1 MIRYLAL
8 LAFFAVPFVH
18 ADTPLRDD
26 LPLRY
31 LEQAPSDTRNQPL
44 VIFLHGY
51 GSNEADLFGICER
64 LPATDTCLS
73 ARAPQTLEEGSY
85 QWFQRKGHGP
95 YDGVTEELASSARLI
110 GQFVRAAVAKYHTQ
124 PDKVVLVGFSQGA
137 VMAYEVGLRH
147 PQSVRGIAA
156 LSGKILP
163 VLASEVKDN
172 PTLQRLGIFIGH
184 GTDDQR
190 LPFSDGED
198 ASELLQALSLKPQF
212 HAYPGLGHSISVAE
226 IDELNHWLQGLNP

>member
-8 LAFFAVPFVH
+8 LLALAAPLAH
-18 ADTPLRDD
+18 AEPTLHDD

-31 LEQAPSDTRNQPL
+31 LEQAAADTRNQPL

-51 GSNEADLFGICER
+51 GSNEADLFGLHER
-64 LPATDTCLS
+64 LPATYTYLS

-85 QWFQRKGHGP
+85 QWFQRKGQGA
-95 YDGVTEELASSARLI
+95 YDGVTDELASSAELI
-110 GQFVRAAVAKYHTQ
+110 GQFVRAAQAKYHTQ

-163 VLASEVKDN
+163 VLAARVKNSPD
-172 PTLQRLGIFIGH
+172 LQRLGIFIGH
-184 GTDDQR
+184 GIVDPR
-190 LPFSDGED
+190 LPYSDALEAHRLLRA
-198 ASELLQALSLKPQF
+198 ASLQPQF
-212 HAYPGLGHSISVAE
+212 HAYPGLGHSISEAE
-226 IDELNHWLQGLNP
+226 IEDLKVWLQGLNP

>member
-8 LAFFAVPFVH
+8 LALLAAPWVQAASAVH
-18 ADTPLRDD
+18 DD
-26 LPLRY
+26 LPLKY

-51 GSNEADLFGICER
+51 GSNEADLFGIREH
-64 LPATDTCLS
+64 LPASYTYLS

-85 QWFQRKGHGP
+85 QWFHRKGQGA
-95 YDGVTEELASSARLI
+95 YDGVTEELSSSAELI
-110 GQFVRAAVAKYHTQ
+110 GQFVRGAVAKYQTQ

-163 VLASEVKDN
+163 LLASQVKNN

-184 GTDDQR
+184 GTADQR
-190 LPFSDGED
+190 LPYSDGVEAND
-198 ASELLQALSLKPQF
+198 LLQEQSLKPEF
-212 HAYPGLGHSISVAE
+212 HAYPGMGHSIGDVE
-226 IDELNHWLQGLNP
+226 IEDLNRWLQGLNP

>member
-8 LAFFAVPFVH
+8 LALLAAPWVQAASAVH
-18 ADTPLRDD
+18 DD
-26 LPLRY
+26 LPLKY
-31 LEQAPSDTRNQPL
+31 LEQAPAESRNQPL

-51 GSNEADLFGICER
+51 GSNEADLFGLHER
-64 LPATDTCLS
+64 LPATYTYLS

-85 QWFQRKGHGP
+85 QWFHRKGQGA
-95 YDGVTEELASSARLI
+95 YDGVTEELASSAELI

-163 VLASEVKDN
+163 LLAAQVNNSPE
-172 PTLQRLGIFIGH
+172 LQRLGIFIGH
-184 GTDDQR
+184 GIVDPR
-190 LPFSDGED
+190 LPYSDALEAHRLLRE
-198 ASELLQALSLKPQF
+198 ASLQPQF
-212 HAYPGLGHSISVAE
+212 HAYPGLGHSISEAE
-226 IDELNHWLQGLNP
+226 IEDLKAWLQGLNP

>member
-8 LAFFAVPFVH
+8 LALLAAPWVEAGSALH
-18 ADTPLRDD
+18 DD
-26 LPLRY
+26 LPLSY
-31 LEQAPSDTRNQPL
+31 MEQAPAETRNQPL

-51 GSNEADLFGICER
+51 GSNEADLFGLREG
-64 LPATDTCLS
+64 LPAGYTYLS

-85 QWFQRKGHGP
+85 QWFHRKGQGA
-95 YDGVTEELASSARLI
+95 YDGVTEELADSASLI

-137 VMAYEVGLRH
+137 VMAYEVGLRY

-163 VLASEVKDN
+163 VLAAQVKNN
-172 PTLQRLGIFIGH
+172 PALQRLGIFIGH
-184 GTDDQR
+184 GTADQR
-190 LPFSDGED
+190 LPYSDGIE
-198 ASELLQALSLKPQF
+198 ANHLLQGLSLKPQF
-212 HAYPGLGHSISVAE
+212 HAYPGMGHSISEAE
-226 IDELNHWLQGLNP
+226 INDLSRWLQGLYP

>member
-8 LAFFAVPFVH
+8 LVALAAPLAH
-18 ADTPLRDD
+18 AAPTLHDD

-31 LEQAPSDTRNQPL
+31 LEQAPDDTRNQPL

-51 GSNEADLFGICER
+51 GSNEADLFGLHER
-64 LPATDTCLS
+64 LPATYTYLS
-73 ARAPQTLEEGSY
+73 ARAPQTLEQGSY
-85 QWFQRKGHGP
+85 QWFQRKGQGA
-95 YDGVTEELASSARLI
+95 YDGVTEELASSAELI

-163 VLASEVKDN
+163 LLAAQVNNSPE
-172 PTLQRLGIFIGH
+172 LQRLGIFIGH
-184 GTDDQR
+184 GTDDRR
-190 LPFSDGED
+190 LPYSDGVQ
-198 ASELLQALSLKPQF
+198 AHRLLLEAALQPQF
-212 HAYPGLGHSISVAE
+212 HAYPGLGHSISEAE
-226 IDELNHWLQGLNP
+226 IEDLKAWLQGLNP

>member
-8 LAFFAVPFVH
+8 LALLAAPWVQAASAVH
-18 ADTPLRDD
+18 DD
-26 LPLRY
+26 LPLKY
-31 LEQAPSDTRNQPL
+31 LEQAPTESRNQPL

-51 GSNEADLFGICER
+51 GSNEADLFGLYER
-64 LPATDTCLS
+64 LPATYTYLS

-85 QWFQRKGHGP
+85 QWFHRKGQGA
-95 YDGVTEELASSARLI
+95 YDGVTEELASSAELI
-110 GQFVRAAVAKYHTQ
+110 GQFVRGAVAKYHTQ

-163 VLASEVKDN
+163 LLAAQVNSSPE
-172 PTLQRLGIFIGH
+172 LQRLGIFIGH
-184 GTDDQR
+184 GTDDRR
-190 LPFSDGED
+190 LPYSDGVQAHRLLLE
-198 ASELLQALSLKPQF
+198 ASLQPQF
-212 HAYPGLGHSISVAE
+212 HAYPELGHSISEAE
-226 IDELNHWLQGLNP
+226 IEDLKAWLQGLTP

>member
-8 LAFFAVPFVH
+8 LLALAAPLAH
-18 ADTPLRDD
+18 AEPTLHDD
-26 LPLRY
+26 LPLSY
-31 LEQAPSDTRNQPL
+31 LEQAAADTRNQPL

-51 GSNEADLFGICER
+51 GSNEADLFGLHER
-64 LPATDTCLS
+64 LPATYTYLS

-85 QWFQRKGHGP
+85 QWFQRKGQGA
-95 YDGVTEELASSARLI
+95 YDGVTDELASSAELI
-110 GQFVRAAVAKYHTQ
+110 GQFVRAALAKYHTQ

-163 VLASEVKDN
+163 LLAARVKNSPD
-172 PTLQRLGIFIGH
+172 LQRLGIFIGH
-184 GTDDQR
+184 GIVDPR
-190 LPFSDGED
+190 LPYSDALEAHRLLRA
-198 ASELLQALSLKPQF
+198 ASLQPQF
-212 HAYPGLGHSISVAE
+212 HAYPGLGHSISEAE
-226 IDELNHWLQGLNP
+226 IEDLKVWLQGLTP